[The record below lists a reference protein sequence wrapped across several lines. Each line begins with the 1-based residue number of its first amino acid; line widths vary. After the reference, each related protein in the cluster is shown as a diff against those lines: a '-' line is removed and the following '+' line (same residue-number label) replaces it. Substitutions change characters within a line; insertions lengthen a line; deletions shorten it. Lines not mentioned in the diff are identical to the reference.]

1 MGADL
6 IGVVLTI
13 DKGKNP
19 DWEAAHKWAENLTED
34 DLFGSEITDAF
45 EQYAPFED
53 EYGVGLDPEQMKAD
67 KDWDF
72 AGERRKAIIRSIET
86 AKDIYES
93 DPRNTM
99 DFFVRG
105 ARVWVLAET
114 TWGDSPEGF
123 DEMWFF
129 ITNGAAEAAG
139 FDGE

>member
-13 DKGKNP
+13 DKDKKP
-19 DWEAAHKWAENLTED
+19 DWGAAHKWAENLTED

-53 EYGVGLDPEQMKAD
+53 EYAVGENLAEMTE
-67 KDWDF
+67 
-72 AGERRKAIIRSIET
+72 ERRKDVVADRQAAIGTSINI

-93 DPRNTM
+93 DPRNSM
-99 DFFVRG
+99 YFYVRG
-105 ARVWVLAET
+105 AKVWVLAEMS
-114 TWGDSPEGF
+114 WGDSPEGF

-129 ITNGAAEAAG
+129 IMNGAAEAAG